1 MSCTYRFINS
11 RYNGYYENPLITND
25 KDAELF
31 ARQLKD
37 MFRADVCYTK
47 LEIGQADKIEDKKV
61 GLTPIDE
68 SKCHDSKGSE
78 GKKYDSNKPMVGT
91 ILRVFPQ
98 ALTAVG
104 MCIQFGTR
112 KYPDPNNW
120 KKNKDA
126 LIRYNDSLIRHL
138 TKFFFGKEFDE
149 ETGLPHLAH
158 VAWNALA
165 ILELYL
171 MEHPEVNET
180 LMFPKEIR

>member
-91 ILRVFPQ
+91 LCNVFPN
-98 ALTAVG
+98 ALLAIG
-104 MCIQFGTR
+104 NCIEFGTH
-112 KYPDPNNW
+112 KYPDPANW
-120 KKNKDA
+120 QKVEGA
-126 LIRYNDSLIRHL
+126 FTRYQDSIMRHYL
-138 TKFFFGKEFDE
+138 KFLGGEERDK
-149 ETGLPHLAH
+149 ETGLLHLSH
-158 VAWNALA
+158 MAWNTLA
-165 ILELYL
+165 VLELYL
-171 MEHPEVNET
+171 REHIDNY
-180 LMFPKEIR
+180 KEELYK